1 MGFFGEC
8 GLDVL
13 QWAVGSFCCA
23 GEVFG
28 FVGEGVSSVWGRCMV
43 LSEVCL
49 WKWVGFM
56 GVWCW
61 PGGVWVG

>member
-1 MGFFGEC
+1 MGFFGGC

-13 QWAVGSFCCA
+13 RWAVGSFCCA

-28 FVGEGVSSVWGRCMV
+28 FVGEGVSSVWERCMV
-43 LSEVCL
+43 LWE
-49 WKWVGFM
+49 VGFM

-61 PGGVWVG
+61 PGEVWVG

>member
-23 GEVFG
+23 GGVFG
-28 FVGEGVSSVWGRCMV
+28 LCG
-43 LSEVCL
+43 
-49 WKWVGFM
+49 
-56 GVWCW
+56 
-61 PGGVWVG
+61 